1 MLRTAINDLG
11 RLGDISVV
19 LARHGFDR
27 IADIVRTGATANVT
41 QAEIVP
47 APRRFVQLLQDLGPT
62 YIKLGQVLSTR
73 PDILPS
79 AYIAELKTLQENVQ
93 PLEFAVIAK
102 ELETALGKPIGDLF
116 AGVEE
121 TPLATASISQ
131 VHRATLP
138 DGRRVVLKVQRPGIE
153 KTIRSDIDLLY
164 LLARLLDATIEESA
178 LYRPTGIVKEFE
190 RAILEELDFVREA
203 RNLREFRRNFADNP
217 RVRFPEAFDDLTTR
231 NVLCMEFMEGEKISE
246 VDPHVVDVD
255 KVVRTLLDGLFQMV
269 YVDGLFHG
277 DPHPGNIRV
286 QADGSVALLDY
297 GLVGRLT
304 KGMQDTLGQLSL
316 AVALK
321 DADAT
326 TRLVLRLGTPAERV
340 NLLQLRDEIQGLLD
354 KYVGGNLGEVNT
366 GSLLSEMLD
375 LAMRYRVRIQPDFAI
390 LAKAGVTIEGM
401 IRTLKPDLDIT
412 STIAPYSR
420 KILLDRFGPRALGEL
435 ATKQAIGALSMLQDL
450 PLQLNQIVSD
460 LGTGRLTVRVNNDE
474 INRIGKSLNDLGS
487 KMFLG
492 LIACGLILGSCF
504 LLTRVSL
511 EVRGVP
517 IAAIVGLL
525 AAGGIVT
532 IVFWWHFLYGR
543 VRKIRLMF
551 WVNLF
556 RRKKGK

>member
-1 MLRTAINDLG
+1 MLRTAIDDLG
-11 RLGDISVV
+11 RLKDISVV

-27 IADIVRTGATANVT
+27 IVDIVRTGTADKVT
-41 QAEIVP
+41 QADIVP

-93 PLEFAVIAK
+93 PLEYAVIAK
-102 ELETALGKPIGDLF
+102 EVEAALGKPLAECF
-116 AGVEE
+116 AAVEE

-138 DGRRVVLKVQRPGIE
+138 DGRKAVLKVQRPGIE

-178 LYRPTGIVKEFE
+178 MYRPTGIVKEFE
-190 RAILEELDFVREA
+190 RAILEELDFLREA
-203 RNLREFRRNFADNP
+203 RNLREFRRNFADNS
-217 RVRFPEAFDDLTTR
+217 RIRFPEVFDDFTTR
-231 NVLCMEFMEGEKISE
+231 NVLCMEFMEGVRVSE
-246 VDPHVVDVD
+246 VDRNVVDVG
-255 KVVRTLLDGLFQMV
+255 KVVHTILDGLFQMV
-269 YVDGLFHG
+269 FVDGLFHG

-286 QADGSVALLDY
+286 QADGSIVLLDY

-304 KGMQDTLGQLSL
+304 KGMQDTLGQLAL
-316 AVALK
+316 AIALK

-326 TRLVLRLGTPAERV
+326 TRLVMRLGAPADRV
-340 NLLQLRDEIQGLLD
+340 NLLQLRGEIQGLLD
-354 KYVGGNLGEVNT
+354 KYVGGNLGEVDT
-366 GSLLSEMLD
+366 GSLISEMLD
-375 LAMRYRVRIQPDFAI
+375 LAMRYRVRVQPDFAI
-390 LAKAGVTIEGM
+390 LAKAGVTIEG
-401 IRTLKPDLDIT
+401 IVRTLKPDLNIT

-420 KILLDRFGPRALGEL
+420 KILLDRFGPRALGEM

-460 LGTGRLTVRVNNDE
+460 LESGRLTVRVSHDE
-474 INRIGKSLNDLGS
+474 IDRLGKSLNDLGS

-517 IAAIVGLL
+517 VVAIVGLL

-543 VRKIRLMF
+543 IRKIRLRF
-551 WVNLF
+551 WLGLF
-556 RRKKGK
+556 GKRKGK